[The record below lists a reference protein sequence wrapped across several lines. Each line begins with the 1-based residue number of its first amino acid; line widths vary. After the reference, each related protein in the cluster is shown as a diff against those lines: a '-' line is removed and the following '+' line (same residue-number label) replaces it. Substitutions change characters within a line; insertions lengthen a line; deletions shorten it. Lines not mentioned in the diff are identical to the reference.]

1 MPRIRFAVVVA
12 LLFAWSAPGA
22 ASAQDVGVAGTVQ
35 GIIKDPTGGV
45 MVSVTV
51 TLANRVSGFT
61 RTAQTDASGK
71 FAFRNIPPNPY
82 ELTASAQGFTTLRR
96 TVDVRATV
104 PITLDLTLQLA
115 AATTSVEVT
124 GQAQLVESDP
134 MAHTDIDQ
142 AVVSKLPIDTTQGL
156 NQVITLATPGV
167 VADSNGFFHPIGD
180 HAQTQF
186 AIDNQPVTDQQS
198 KLYSNQMSQ
207 DAVQAMEVVT
217 GVAPAEYGGK
227 SSLVV
232 QIVTKSGLD
241 QSKPTGTVTASMG
254 SFKSPSAEVNLGI
267 GSHNVGNFVSASGL
281 RSDRYLDSPEFETL
295 NGSGHSASV
304 FDRVDF
310 RSDAAGA
317 VHVNLMG
324 ARSSFNVPNS
334 YDQEAA
340 GQRQHQQISTF
351 NIAPG
356 YSKVI
361 GNRIVL
367 TAGGYARQDRVIYSP
382 SPDPFS
388 DTPATVSQ
396 HRRLTDTGVKV
407 DVAYVQGRHNL
418 KIGTEID
425 ATFLTEDFQL
435 GLTDP
440 TLNSPCADAGGN
452 PSEDTALTDPGQCA
466 GAGLTAND
474 GFIPGLLPFDLSRG
488 GGLFTFNDTGTIKT
502 QAVYVQDEISAGP
515 ATFNVGLRADRYAG
529 LTTTSLL
536 EPRAGVA
543 LEHKATGSVFRASW
557 GRTLETPYNENLL
570 LSSSTGAGGL
580 TDSVF
585 GYQQVDPLKPG
596 IRREFEIG
604 VQQQVGPWVVFD
616 VSYLRKHTDNAYD
629 FDVLFDTP
637 IVFPISW
644 DHSDISSISGRV
656 DLVEIKGFRAFTVF
670 GHNVA
675 RFFNPENGGLLFDS
689 PLPNGAF
696 RIDHDQKFQQTT
708 NLQYTFDKAHG
719 IWGAFVWRY
728 DSGLVAGEVPDYA
741 TALTLDGDQQAA
753 IGLYCGDTFATP
765 SAPLTGCDLAN
776 RGATRLQI
784 PADGTENDDTNPP
797 RIAPRN
803 LFDLSIGADRLFGGP
818 HQRVKVQFSLINLT
832 NRIALYNFLSTFSG
846 THFVTPR
853 AWKITVGVGF

>member
-1 MPRIRFAVVVA
+1 MKSLWLVIVSCLVVA
-12 LLFAWSAPGA
+12 FS
-22 ASAQDVGVAGTVQ
+22 ASAVRAQEVGVAGTVK
-35 GIIKDPTGGV
+35 GVVKDQTGAV

-51 TLANRVSGFT
+51 TLANKVSGFT
-61 RTAQTDASGK
+61 RTAVTDATGT
-71 FAFRNIPPNPY
+71 FAFRNVPPNPY
-82 ELTASAQGFTTLRR
+82 DVTISTQGFAPLTRR
-96 TVDVRATV
+96 VEVRTTV
-104 PITLDLTLQLA
+104 PISLDLTLELA

-124 GQAQLVESDP
+124 GQAALVERDP

-142 AVVSKLPIDTTQGL
+142 SVVAKLPMDTTQGL
-156 NQVITLATPGV
+156 NQVVTLATPGV

-198 KLYSNQMSQ
+198 KLYSNQISQ

-241 QSKPTGTVTASMG
+241 QPKPTGTVTASMG
-254 SFKSPSAEVNLGI
+254 SFSSPSFEANVGV
-267 GSHNVGNFVSASGL
+267 GSHHVGNFVSATGL
-281 RSDRYLDSPEFETL
+281 RTDRYLDTPEFGAL
-295 NGSGHSASV
+295 NDHGRDVSV

-310 RSDAAGA
+310 QSNAAGA
-317 VHVNLMG
+317 IHVNLMG
-324 ARSSFNVPNS
+324 AQSSFDVPNS
-334 YDQEAA
+334 YDQAA
-340 GQRQHQQISTF
+340 VGQRQHQKISTF

-356 YSKVI
+356 YSKVF
-361 GNRIVL
+361 GDRTVL
-367 TAGGYARQDRVIYSP
+367 TASGYARQDRVTYSP
-382 SPDPFS
+382 SLDPFS

-396 HRRLTDTGVKV
+396 NRRLTDTGVKV
-407 DVAYVQGRHNL
+407 DVAYVYGHHNL
-418 KIGTEID
+418 KVGTEID
-425 ATFLTEDFQL
+425 ATFLREDFRL

-440 TLNSPCADAGGN
+440 TFNSPCVDASGS
-452 PSEDTALTDPGQCA
+452 PSPDTTLTDPAQCA
-466 GAGLTAND
+466 GASLSAND
-474 GFIPGLLPFDLSRG
+474 GFIPGLAAFDLSRG

-502 QAVYVQDEISAGP
+502 QAVYVQDEINAGP
-515 ATFNVGLRADRYAG
+515 ATFNLGLRADHYDG
-529 LTTTSLL
+529 LTSKSLL

-543 LEHKATGSVFRASW
+543 LEAKTTGSVFRASW

-604 VQQQVGPWVVFD
+604 IQQQISKWMVFD

-656 DLVEIKGFRAFTVF
+656 DLVEIHGFRAFTVF

-689 PLPNGAF
+689 PLPSGAF

-708 NLQYTFDKAHG
+708 NLQYTFDRTRG
-719 IWGAFVWRY
+719 IWAAFTWRY
-728 DSGLVAGEVPDYA
+728 DSGLVAGSVPDYA
-741 TALTLDGDQQAA
+741 TALTLDADQQAA
-753 IGLYCGDTFATP
+753 IGLYCGNTFATLQ
-765 SAPLTGCDLAN
+765 APLTSCDSPN

-797 RIAPRN
+797 RIAPRH
-803 LFDLSIGADRLFGGP
+803 LFDLSIGADNLFGGT
-818 HQRVKVQFSLINLT
+818 HRKVKVEFSVVNLANT
-832 NRIALYNFLSTFSG
+832 IALYNFLSTFSG

-853 AWKITVGVGF
+853 AWKISVGVGF